1 MIKEAVKAFGRL
13 DALINNAAGNF
24 ICPAEKLTPNGWK
37 AVIEIVLNGT
47 FFAIAAAR
55 HWIDQKRQGVILN
68 MATTYAWGAGAGVVH
83 SAAA

>member
-1 MIKEAVKAFGRL
+1 MDVRSDSAASDMIKEAIKAFGQL

-47 FFAIAAAR
+47 FFAAK
-55 HWIDQKRQGVILN
+55 QRQGIGLTRSSRV
-68 MATTYAWGAGAGVVH
+68 
-83 SAAA
+83 SF

>member
-1 MIKEAVKAFGRL
+1 MDVRSDSGAAQMAAEVLRVFGRL

-47 FFAIAAAR
+47 FLQPSRSQAL
-55 HWIDQKRQGVILN
+55 D
-68 MATTYAWGAGAGVVH
+68 
-83 SAAA
+83 